1 MLPRTQMSCAFDLR
15 CTVGAWRYM
24 YGRRGDGGEEFTDVA
39 AVNDQKTFVSVKGR
53 PKNERRFREG
63 GARGAPSG
71 APL

>member
-1 MLPRTQMSCAFDLR
+1 
-15 CTVGAWRYM
+15 M